1 MAGCRRANKLKTKP
15 LRGKYMPPE
24 KQSSRDLQ
32 FLHRTSKLEENTQC
46 KSSRSLTKANSKKV
60 VLHKSHRRAE
70 KRAWK
75 TPKLAVEFGTRRSQ
89 ASSMATIA
97 PGVMQQICPQ
107 LHPPKD
113 GTIRRALLTSV
124 LNYNAFLPSEEPS
137 EMLIGSAL
145 MQISQRPRF

>member
-1 MAGCRRANKLKTKP
+1 MPITNFSYNFQHGNGLKAK
-15 LRGKYMPPE
+15 
-24 KQSSRDLQ
+24 
-32 FLHRTSKLEENTQC
+32 
-46 KSSRSLTKANSKKV
+46 SKKV
-60 VLHKSHRRAE
+60 SLQKSNRRAE

-75 TPKLAVEFGTRRSQ
+75 TPELGIEFGTRRSQ

-113 GTIRRALLTSV
+113 GTIRRAWLTSV

-145 MQISQRPRF
+145 MQISQRHV

>member
-145 MQISQRPRF
+145 MQISQRHV